1 MPQLVLECCGEVRVQ
16 LVGVC
21 EMNLMVEKRVAVMG
35 NRGSE
40 YIYTHTYTYRYI
52 YVYISMKKYRGMTCF
67 CVDKDAASAAT

>member
-1 MPQLVLECCGEVRVQ
+1 MPQLVLECCGEVSVQ

-40 YIYTHTYTYRYI
+40 YIYIYI
-52 YVYISMKKYRGMTCF
+52 ISVCRSMGG
-67 CVDKDAASAAT
+67 